1 MGDRIRALARK
12 EFLHWR
18 RDRLLTPFIFF
29 GPLLLLVLVAG
40 AVSTETDHLPMA
52 VWDRDGSRLSRRLVE
67 GFRNAQT
74 LEPRYTVEREE
85 EMAALLDAGRAYVGV
100 VIPAGFQRDLL
111 AGREPVPIQFLM
123 DGTNAIVAFRLR
135 TTISGVVAQLQEE
148 LWAERGVFSSGIAP
162 RIEVRRRALWN
173 ENLEIGYRAIPAQ
186 LGLIV
191 YIVTMLVSSLGIA
204 RERELGTLEQL
215 MIAPLTR
222 LELYVGKAIPAVVI
236 GLVDFLAM
244 LALVRYYYGI
254 PLRGGLGALLGVTFL
269 FILVELGM
277 GMAIS
282 AVSHSQQQAL
292 LFVFLVGVLDMAFSG
307 YLVAVENM
315 PPVLGFLSNFFP
327 LRHYLSLV
335 RDIMIK
341 GIPPS
346 VLAERIGILVGL
358 GLAILLGTLR
368 TLRQRLD

>member
-1 MGDRIRALARK
+1 MWHRIRALARK

-52 VWDRDGSRLSRRLVE
+52 VLDRDGSRLSRRLVE

-74 LEPRYTVEREE
+74 LDPRYTVEREE
-85 EMAALLDAGRAYVGV
+85 DLAALLDAGKVYVAM
-100 VIPAGFQRDLL
+100 VIPQGFQRDLL
-111 AGREPVPIQFLM
+111 AGREPVPVQFLV
-123 DGTNAIVAFRLR
+123 DGTNSIISLR
-135 TTISGVVAQLQEE
+135 FLSTISGVVVQLQRD
-148 LWAERGVFSSGIAP
+148 LWAENGIVSGVLAP
-162 RIEVRRRALWN
+162 RIEVCRHVHWN
-173 ENLEIGYRAIPAQ
+173 ENLDIGYRAIPAQ

-191 YIVTMLVSSLGIA
+191 YIVTMLVSALGIA

-244 LALVRYYYGI
+244 LALVRYHYGI
-254 PLRGGLGALLGVTFL
+254 PLRGGLGALVGVTFL

-282 AVSHSQQQAL
+282 AISHSQQQAL
-292 LFVFLVGVLDMAFSG
+292 LFVFLVGISDMAFSG

-315 PPVLGFLSNFFP
+315 PLVLGFLSNFFP

-335 RDIMIK
+335 RDI
-341 GIPPS
+341 
-346 VLAERIGILVGL
+346 
-358 GLAILLGTLR
+358 
-368 TLRQRLD
+368 

>member
-1 MGDRIRALARK
+1 MWHRIRALARK

-52 VWDRDGSRLSRRLVE
+52 VLDRDGSRLSRRLVE

-74 LEPRYTVEREE
+74 LDPRYTVEREE
-85 EMAALLDAGRAYVGV
+85 DLAALLDAGKVYVAM
-100 VIPAGFQRDLL
+100 VIPQGFQRDLL
-111 AGREPVPIQFLM
+111 AGREPVPVQFLV
-123 DGTNAIVAFRLR
+123 DGTNSIISLR
-135 TTISGVVAQLQEE
+135 FLSTISGVVVQLQRD
-148 LWAERGVFSSGIAP
+148 LWAENGIVSGVLAP
-162 RIEVRRRALWN
+162 RIEVRRHVHWN
-173 ENLEIGYRAIPAQ
+173 ENLDIGYRAIPAQ

-191 YIVTMLVSSLGIA
+191 YIVTMLVSALGIA

-244 LALVRYYYGI
+244 LALVRYHYGI
-254 PLRGGLGALLGVTFL
+254 PLRGGLGALVGVTFL

-282 AVSHSQQQAL
+282 AISHSQQQAL
-292 LFVFLVGVLDMAFSG
+292 LFVFLVGISDMAFSG

-341 GIPPS
+341 GAPLP
-346 VLAERIGILVGL
+346 VLAGRIGILLGL
-358 GLAILLGTLR
+358 GLAILLGALR

>member
-1 MGDRIRALARK
+1 MWDRIRALAGK

-52 VWDRDGSRLSRRLVE
+52 VLDRDGSRLSRRMVE
-67 GFRNAQT
+67 GFRNAQV

-85 EMAALLDAGRAYVGV
+85 ELAALLDEGRAYVGV
-100 VIPAGFQRDLL
+100 VIPAGFQRDVL
-111 AGREPVPIQFLM
+111 AGREPVPVQFLV

-135 TTISGVVAQLQEE
+135 TTISGVVAQVQED
-148 LWAERGVFSSGIAP
+148 LWAENGAFTGGMVP
-162 RIEVRRRALWN
+162 RIEVRRHAHWN

-191 YIVTMLVSSLGIA
+191 YIVTMLVSALGIA

-244 LALVRYYYGI
+244 LAIVRYHYGI
-254 PLRGGLGALLGVTFL
+254 PLRGGLGALLGVTAL

-282 AVSHSQQQAL
+282 AVSRSQQQAL

-315 PPVLGFLSNFFP
+315 PPALGFLSNFFP

-341 GIPPS
+341 GAPLS
-346 VLAERIGILVGL
+346 VLAERIGILLGL
-358 GLAILLGTLR
+358 GLVILAGALR

>member
-40 AVSTETDHLPMA
+40 AVSTEMDHLPMA

-123 DGTNAIVAFRLR
+123 DGTNAIVAFRLQI
-135 TTISGVVAQLQEE
+135 TISGVVAQLQEE

-162 RIEVRRRALWN
+162 QIEVRRRALWN
-173 ENLEIGYRAIPAQ
+173 EHLEVGYRAIPAQ

-222 LELYVGKAIPAVVI
+222 LELYMGKAIPAVVI

-341 GIPPS
+341 GAPPS

>member
-1 MGDRIRALARK
+1 MWNRIRALARK
-12 EFLHWR
+12 EFLQWR

-40 AVSTETDHLPMA
+40 ATSTETDYLPMA
-52 VWDRDGSRLSRRLVE
+52 VLDRDRSRLSRQLMKNLYHSR
-67 GFRNAQT
+67 T
-74 LEPRYTVEREE
+74 LAPRYTVEREDQLADL
-85 EMAALLDAGRAYVGV
+85 MDRGAIFVAVS
-100 VIPAGFQRDLL
+100 IPAGFQRDLL
-111 AGREPVPIQFLM
+111 AGKTVPVQFLV
-123 DGTNAIVAFRLR
+123 DGSNAIVSYRLLP
-135 TTISGVVAQLQEE
+135 TISGAVAQLQQAVWMEHGPFPSD
-148 LWAERGVFSSGIAP
+148 AVPA
-162 RIEVRRRALWN
+162 IEVRRHVHWN
-173 ENLEIGYRAIPAQ
+173 ENLDIGYRAIPAQ

-191 YIVTMLVSSLGIA
+191 YIVTMLVASLGIA

-244 LALVRYYYGI
+244 YALVRGHYQV
-254 PLRGGLGALLGVTFL
+254 PLRGSLQNLVGVTLL
-269 FILVELGM
+269 FIVVELGV
-277 GMAIS
+277 GLGISAIS
-282 AVSHSQQQAL
+282 RSQQQSL
-292 LFVFLVGVLDMAFSG
+292 LFVFLMGVLDMAFSG

-341 GIPPS
+341 GAGLS
-346 VLAERIGILVGL
+346 TLAPRIVALAGL
-358 GLAILLGTLR
+358 GVVILGAALR
-368 TLRQRLD
+368 SLRQRLD

>member
-111 AGREPVPIQFLM
+111 AGREPAPIQFLM

-162 RIEVRRRALWN
+162 QIEVRRRALWN

-341 GIPPS
+341 GAPLS

>member
-52 VWDRDGSRLSRRLVE
+52 VWDQDGSRLSRRLVA
-67 GFRNAQT
+67 GFRSAQT

-100 VIPAGFQRDLL
+100 VIPAEFQQDLL
-111 AGREPVPIQFLM
+111 AGREPVPIQFLV

-162 RIEVRRRALWN
+162 QIEVRRRALWN

-341 GIPPS
+341 GAPLP